1 MPRRLFLLL
10 ALCAT
15 SAFAQPSSPQYPAK
29 PIRLVIPWPAGG
41 PTDILGRAFGE
52 HLAKVLGQ
60 PMVIDN
66 RAGASGAVGAEHVAH
81 AVPDGYTLMV
91 QSMTNQAMLPHTI
104 RKLGFDVVADFEPI
118 TQIAPS
124 PMIIVAHPSLGVST
138 IGELVAAAREKPD
151 TITIASFGQ
160 GSASHLAIEL
170 FMKLGAVKVRHI
182 PYKGGAPATA
192 DTVAGHVQAAVVGLP
207 VALPFVK
214 QGRLRALG
222 ITTAARAPQLPDTP
236 SVRETPG
243 LEAYDIGLMYGFLAP
258 RNTPAPIV
266 QRLHGAALEVLKS
279 AEFSQKLVE
288 LGLGGPIGNSPAEM
302 TAATRREIEML
313 AGLAKAA
320 GIQPE

>member
-1 MPRRLFLLL
+1 MLRRLFLLL

-15 SAFAQPSSPQYPAK
+15 SALAQNSFAQYPAK
-29 PIRLVIPWPAGG
+29 PIRLIIPWPAGG

-52 HLAKVLGQ
+52 HLSKVLGQ

-66 RAGASGAVGAEHVAH
+66 RVGASGAVGADFVAH
-81 AVPDGYTLMV
+81 ATPDGYTLMV

-104 RKLGFDVVADFEPI
+104 KKLGFDVVSDFEPI

-138 IGELVAAAREKPD
+138 MGELVAAAREKPGM
-151 TITIASFGQ
+151 ITLASFGQ

-170 FMKLGAVKVRHI
+170 LMKLANVRVNHI
-182 PYKGGAPATA
+182 PYKGGAPATT

-207 VALPFVK
+207 VALPFVR

-258 RNTPAPIV
+258 PKTPAPIV
-266 QRLHGAALEVLKS
+266 QRLHAAALEVLKS
-279 AEFSQKLVE
+279 PEFGAKLVD
-288 LGLGGPIGNSPAEM
+288 LGLGAPIGNSPAEM
-302 TAATRREIEML
+302 TAATRKEIEML
-313 AGLAKAA
+313 AVLAKAA